1 MLDHEVVV
9 VGAGT
14 AGCVAARCLV
24 EAGKRVLLIEAGPD
38 YGPRNSGRWPTGLL
52 SPNVIPTSHDA
63 GYMTTGP
70 AGQQLAQPRAR
81 VIGGCSSHNHCGIV
95 WGSRASWNAWAEL
108 TGGAW
113 SADRATPYL
122 HRAASQMRARPV
134 DDDALRP
141 LGRAFLEAASETRGL
156 PVVADADYCVPSAGR
171 FLFNIDSGE
180 RFNAAFAYLDE
191 VRGSEALTVVANAV
205 VERFEV
211 ANGRFS
217 QLIYRSNGHEHAVG
231 GAEVLLCAGAYDT
244 PALLMRSG
252 IGSPEVLGEAGIVP
266 VHSAPSVGSTLFNHP
281 AIALVFESSER
292 LETLNRAFQSP
303 EWMPTWQTFV
313 KDRSSRCERTLDVHL
328 YPSEV
333 EADGVN
339 RVVVGVACMTPQSVG
354 EVRIDR
360 DGRPVIDHRYLSAE
374 HDIEVLVE
382 GVEIARAIFDS
393 PHLADLVGAELAP
406 GPTTDASLREWITLN
421 VEDYFHPAGTCRMG
435 VDETITVLD
444 PTGAVH
450 GLDGVHVAD
459 ASVMPALPDANTNLP
474 VAAIAESL
482 ATSRD

>member
-1 MLDHEVVV
+1 
-9 VGAGT
+9 
-14 AGCVAARCLV
+14 
-24 EAGKRVLLIEAGPD
+24 
-38 YGPRNSGRWPTGLL
+38 
-52 SPNVIPTSHDA
+52 
-63 GYMTTGP
+63 
-70 AGQQLAQPRAR
+70 
-81 VIGGCSSHNHCGIV
+81 
-95 WGSRASWNAWAEL
+95 
-108 TGGAW
+108 
-113 SADRATPYL
+113 
-122 HRAASQMRARPV
+122 MRARPV
-134 DDDALRP
+134 DDDVLRP

-191 VRGSEALTVVANAV
+191 VRHSEALTVVANAV

-217 QLIYRSNGHEHAVG
+217 QLIYRSNGHEHAIG

-281 AIALVFESSER
+281 AIALVFEPSER
-292 LETLNRAFQSP
+292 LETLNRVFQSP

-313 KDRSSRCERTLDVHL
+313 KDRSSRCELTLDVHI

-360 DGRPVIDHRYLSAE
+360 DGRPVIDHRYLSEE

-393 PHLADLVGAELAP
+393 PQLADLVGAELAP

-421 VEDYFHPAGTCRMG
+421 VEDYFHPSGTCRMG